1 MSMSAKQ
8 IFYKVKKHLLKQGKR
23 SVRGGGNYCLYRSD
37 DGVMSCAV
45 GCLMTDDIYS
55 PHFEGFGVEELE
67 DDVMTPII
75 GVHKASRGYKLCL
88 LEALQEVHDDRRPY
102 GWADALDVVQERYN
116 IT

>member
-75 GVHKASRGYKLCL
+75 GVHKASREYKICL
-88 LEALQEVHDDRRPY
+88 LEALQEIHDDCTPY
-102 GWADALDVVQERYN
+102 GWANALDGVQEAYN

>member
-8 IFYKVKKHLLKQGKR
+8 IFYKVKKHLLRQGER
-23 SVRGGGNYCLYRSD
+23 SVASGGSCLYRSD

-45 GCLMTDDIYS
+45 GCLMTDDMYS
-55 PHFEGFGVEELE
+55 PDFEGKNVAELE

-75 GVHKASRGYKLCL
+75 GVRKGSREYKLGL
-88 LEALQEVHDDRRPY
+88 LGELQEVHDNCGPY
-102 GWADALDVVQERYN
+102 NWAHELDILQDRYN

>member
-88 LEALQEVHDDRRPY
+88 LEALQEVHDNRRPE
-102 GWADALDVVQERYN
+102 GWANALDGVQDRYN

>member
-23 SVRGGGNYCLYRSD
+23 SVTGGGDSCLYRSD

-45 GCLMTDDIYS
+45 GCLMTDAMYS
-55 PHFEGFGVEELE
+55 PHFEGFSVAELE

-88 LEALQEVHDDRRPY
+88 LEALQEVHDDRRPE
-102 GWADALDVVQERYN
+102 GWANALDVVQERYN
-116 IT
+116 IA

>member
-8 IFYKVKKHLLKQGKR
+8 IFYKVKKHLLRQGKQ
-23 SVRGGGNYCLYRSD
+23 SLTESGSCLYRSD

-45 GCLMTDDIYS
+45 GCLMTDAMYS
-55 PHFEGFGVEELE
+55 PDFEGFNVTELE

-75 GVHKASRGYKLCL
+75 GVDKASREYKLCL
-88 LEALQEVHDDRRPY
+88 LEALQEVHDNYSPY
-102 GWADALDVVQERYN
+102 GWADALDAVQERYN

>member
-88 LEALQEVHDDRRPY
+88 LEALQEVHDNRRPE
-102 GWADALDVVQERYN
+102 GWANALDGVQEAYN

>member
-8 IFYKVKKHLLKQGKR
+8 IFYKVKKHLLRQGKQSLTR
-23 SVRGGGNYCLYRSD
+23 VGGSCLYRSD

-45 GCLMTDDIYS
+45 GCLMTDDMYS
-55 PHFEGFGVEELE
+55 PDFEGFGVAELE

-75 GVHKASRGYKLCL
+75 GVHKASREYKLGL
-88 LEALQEVHDDRRPY
+88 LEALQEVHDNYSPY
-102 GWADALDVVQERYN
+102 GWADALDAVQERYN

>member
-8 IFYKVKKHLLKQGKR
+8 IFYKVKKHLLRQGER
-23 SVRGGGNYCLYRSD
+23 SATGDGDSCLYRSY

-45 GCLMTDDIYS
+45 GCLMTDDMYS
-55 PHFEGFGVEELE
+55 PDFEGLSVAELE

-75 GVHKASRGYKLCL
+75 GVRKGSREYKLRL
-88 LEALQEVHDDRRPY
+88 LGALQEVHDDCKPY
-102 GWADALDVVQERYN
+102 NWAYELDILQDRYN

>member
-8 IFYKVKKHLLKQGKR
+8 IFYKVKKHLLKQGER
-23 SVRGGGNYCLYRSD
+23 SVTGGGDSCLYRSD

-45 GCLMTDDIYS
+45 GCLMTNDMYS
-55 PHFEGFGVEELE
+55 PDFEGFGVAELE

-75 GVHKASRGYKLCL
+75 GVHKGSREYKLCL
-88 LEALQEVHDDRRPY
+88 LEALQEVHDDCKPY
-102 GWADALDVVQERYN
+102 NWAYALDILQDRYN